1 MYVQE
6 NLTTTPHEVPGVSWE
21 LPDSLTGK
29 FWSLGAF
36 AKLVLDE
43 NRTRITDIV
52 EDTEKRKAAEAEA
65 AREEAEDAE
74 IKAKQKKLASAAAL
88 EEQGIKTMARVMFRN
103 AAPQM
108 AADDVIACR
117 SLAEDW
123 MPGIYSAGDVRCVD
137 GVPYRCVQGH
147 DSTVNPDW
155 NPSKAPAL
163 WAAYHGTG
171 RETALPWAQP
181 TGAHDIY
188 QTGECMVWTDGR
200 VLRAVQDT
208 SFSPDD
214 YPTSWEDIT

>member
-171 RETALPWAQP
+171 RETALPVRTTFIRPGNAWSGQMVASYELCRIRALARTTIRP
-181 TGAHDIY
+181 HGRTSHDY
-188 QTGECMVWTDGR
+188 Y
-200 VLRAVQDT
+200 A
-208 SFSPDD
+208 
-214 YPTSWEDIT
+214 